1 MRKKRIFVGLVI
13 ALFTTF
19 LQSNSAFAYPV
30 VNGTSF
36 YPGQTLTLT
45 GTGISSATSVRLQA
59 SSMFPAYS
67 QRFSITSFTI
77 NSDTSIT
84 VLIPPAS
91 AFATAPSGIPW
102 QFVVQDNAGQ
112 YAGTNSTLVSI
123 PTPSFSLTASS
134 ETATVGTAIASYSIS
149 STGGTIDSYSISPD
163 ISVTP
168 NNGLSFNTSTGL
180 ITGTPTAAASAVT
193 YTITGTN
200 TSGSATATYSVAAI
214 TPPAISISHGKIAM
228 SISQSTLSG
237 GASVIGEVTLDAP
250 IICAN
255 QSGSCEVTIS
265 MTSNNPTRLSISPQ
279 SLTWSATTWARP
291 QFFTINSSL
300 TGMTAASEIVTVST
314 TSAISQSQYYLGFAI
329 PRILFTV
336 NNPNWVAP
344 VPDPVPD
351 PVQQSKISGITPT
364 TGVAGTPVTV
374 TASGNFVEK
383 ISAIQIDGIGIAVG
397 SWTQTPTS
405 VTFTIPTKSA
415 GSYSVQIYN
424 GSAPVL
430 AAQRF
435 TVTAVPI
442 PASLNP
448 VPKQKKIYISCAKP
462 GHGTR
467 IAYGVNP
474 FCPAGYVKR

>member
-13 ALFTTF
+13 VLLTTF

-45 GTGISSATSVRLQA
+45 GTGISTATSVGLEGN
-59 SSMFPAYS
+59 SLMSDYS
-67 QRFSITSFTI
+67 RNLTITTFTI
-77 NSDTSIT
+77 NSNSSIT
-84 VLIPPAS
+84 VLVPQTS
-91 AFATAPSGIPW
+91 AFGIVPPDTRW
-102 QFVVQDNAGQ
+102 AFIVKDNAG
-112 YAGTNSTLVSI
+112 YFGFTNSTLVSI
-123 PTPSFSLTASS
+123 PAPSFSLTTSS

-149 STGGTIDSYSISPD
+149 STGGTINSYSISPD

-237 GASVIGEVTLDAP
+237 GAGAIGEVTLDAP

-265 MTSNNPTRLSISPQ
+265 MASDNPTRLSISPQ

-291 QFFTINSSL
+291 QFFIINSSL

-314 TSAISQSQYYLGFAI
+314 TSAISQSEYYLGFAI

-344 VPDPVPD
+344 VPVPD

-474 FCPAGYVKR
+474 VCPAGYVKR